1 MGETACKQ
9 SWLPGGMRHAAA
21 SVSGGPR
28 WGHFR
33 DPASRCTDHRPIVGS
48 SRSRCP
54 QAPRAVCVS
63 GGLGVVRSGL
73 PGLCVHCKLRPR
85 QSRPAGAC
93 PRAGTAAG
101 GRPCVGSNLCSLAA
115 AAPPQQS
122 PHRSP
127 AISHRSASASE
138 LQSPPNARS
147 RRQSELTHWRQR
159 LLSARL
165 HSTHH
170 GGRRRDAHPRLGAEC
185 GGCLVDRHSGMLQLL
200 AGWRESKPAGLPSAV
215 RRTRRTSR
223 FGWL

>member
-1 MGETACKQ
+1 M
-9 SWLPGGMRHAAA
+9 
-21 SVSGGPR
+21 
-28 WGHFR
+28 
-33 DPASRCTDHRPIVGS
+33 
-48 SRSRCP
+48 
-54 QAPRAVCVS
+54 
-63 GGLGVVRSGL
+63 
-73 PGLCVHCKLRPR
+73 
-85 QSRPAGAC
+85 
-93 PRAGTAAG
+93 
-101 GRPCVGSNLCSLAA
+101 GSNLCSLAA

-165 HSTHH
+165 HSIHH

-185 GGCLVDRHSGMLQLL
+185 GGCLVDRHSGMRQLL

-223 FGWL
+223 FGWLWLPSPPALHFNHLPSLMASAPLLPSAGRLRRPADLVSVPKPRVVCLCPAQPPACTCSSRAWQRACLLTLPSLITRPPACLACLWFFFVYYMLA